1 MIKVGLVGCGRIS
14 KKHSEILG
22 NNLVKGITLTAVCDI
37 IEEKAKILGKK
48 YKVVHYTCMHEM
60 IKNNEIDLIVVLTE
74 SGNHAKHVIEL
85 AQYGKDIIVEKPM
98 ALTIDDADSMIEACQ
113 QNNCKLFVVKQNRF
127 NKPI

>member
-48 YKVVHYTCMHEM
+48 YKMLPQE
-60 IKNNEIDLIVVLTE
+60 
-74 SGNHAKHVIEL
+74 
-85 AQYGKDIIVEKPM
+85 
-98 ALTIDDADSMIEACQ
+98 
-113 QNNCKLFVVKQNRF
+113 VVKKNSK
-127 NKPI
+127 N